1 MNTKEKHMLT
11 KTEAQKLVDRM
22 NALTSRNMV
31 KAMTQSEEF
40 AELREKL
47 FAGGWVMLAE
57 KCEQMKD
64 GRLTCRMRLTTPDD
78 PEWADLPC
86 E

>member
-1 MNTKEKHMLT
+1 MLT
-11 KTEAQKLVDRM
+11 KVQAQKLVDRM
-22 NALTSRNMV
+22 DAMTRRNMV

-57 KCEQMKD
+57 KYERMKD

-86 E
+86 EW

>member
-1 MNTKEKHMLT
+1 MLT
-11 KTEAQKLVDRM
+11 KVQAQKLVDRM
-22 NALTSRNMV
+22 DAMTRRNMV

-57 KCEQMKD
+57 KYEQLND
-64 GRLTCRMRLTTPDD
+64 GRLTCRMRLTTLDD

-86 E
+86 EW